1 MKKLAL
7 ITLICLASIGLFLL
21 VWQLSSVIAIFLV
34 AVILAT
40 TVQGYVVL
48 LVDHGVSKGTARWL
62 VIIAMLVSIV
72 GFVLLTGYVLGLRLP
87 AALNDFRTM
96 YGELRTL
103 LMSGNG
109 AQRALALRL
118 PHPVRLDDILL
129 GTDGSAL
136 LAILSGISSNLGT
149 IVSNG
154 VLVIFVAIYWVA
166 DRERIERL
174 WLSLLSPSQRIQ
186 ARNLIYEIE
195 TAIGIH
201 LRSQIV
207 QYLLLLVL
215 LMAGYTL
222 IGLKYPFLLAWIV
235 SILWLM
241 PLIGTFLSLIPA
253 LLIGLINGSALA
265 LVTVLYTLL
274 VAVLVRTFVLR
285 YPSLRQRPGSILELM
300 VTIALIDVMGIVGLA
315 VAAPVTVTARVLLAN
330 YLGGE
335 STQPKET
342 PQIQFQSMRDKLT
355 LIQNRIDTDET
366 ALSPQTISM
375 FNRLNQLVT
384 TMDLKEV
391 DYSNPAKP
399 ASQQATV

>member
-7 ITLICLASIGLFLL
+7 ITLICLALIGLFLL
-21 VWQLSSVIAIFLV
+21 VWQLATVIAIFLV

-40 TVQGYVVL
+40 TVQGYVAL
-48 LVDHGVSKGTARWL
+48 LADLGMPVRTARWL

-118 PHPVRLDDILL
+118 PSPVRLDDILL

-149 IVSNG
+149 VVSNG
-154 VLVIFVAIYWVA
+154 VLIIFVAIYWVA

-174 WLSLLSPSQRIQ
+174 WLSLLSPSQRTR

-201 LRSQIV
+201 LRSQII
-207 QYLLLLVL
+207 QYLLVLVL
-215 LMAGYTL
+215 LMVGYRL
-222 IGLKYPFLLAWIV
+222 IGLKYPFLLAWTV
-235 SILWLM
+235 SILWLV

-253 LLIGLINGSALA
+253 LLLGLINGSVIAFVA
-265 LVTVLYTLL
+265 VLYTLL
-274 VAVLVRTFVLR
+274 VAVLVRASVQRF
-285 YPSLRQRPGSILELM
+285 PSLRQSSGSILELM
-300 VTIALIDVMGIVGLA
+300 VTIALIDAMGIVGLA
-315 VAAPVTVTARVLLAN
+315 VAAPVTVTVRVLIAN

-342 PQIQFQSMRDKLT
+342 AQIQFQSMQDKLT

-366 ALSPQTISM
+366 SLSPQTVSM

-384 TMDLKEV
+384 AMDLKEV
-391 DYSNPAKP
+391 DYNNQSTP
-399 ASQQATV
+399 AST